1 MALSRRQVLS
11 GIAFGAAGAMAQEA
25 PPSPPPPARAPR
37 QRPTPK
43 PRNTPAVCLYSQHLI
58 KVEYD
63 NLGMV
68 LRDLG
73 FDGCD
78 LSVQPGGH
86 VLPEKAGS
94 ELMRAIE
101 ACTGAGVDVPLLT
114 TSVTNGADP
123 YGRQILAVGGF
134 MGVPLFRPGYWKYN
148 NAADIEVRLG
158 EVQREMMGLAT
169 VARAYNM
176 AMCMHNM
183 AGDGDVVGAAIW
195 DANTLLRGIDPRW
208 VGYNFDPGYATE
220 AGGAAGS
227 RVALR
232 LAIPRLKAVTVKD
245 FYWSKDAAGV
255 WQPTPCP
262 LGEGMVDWPKFF
274 AALARVRFVG
284 PVTIEMRYQPK
295 DELIAIRH
303 DLDFIRKQI
312 GVAYGGG

>member
-1 MALSRRQVLS
+1 
-11 GIAFGAAGAMAQEA
+11 MAQD
-25 PPSPPPPARAPR
+25 PPPPPPARAPR

-43 PRNTPAVCLYSQHLI
+43 PRSTPAVCLYSQHLI

-78 LSVQPGGH
+78 LAVQPGSH
-86 VLPEKAGS
+86 VPPEKAGN
-94 ELMRAIE
+94 ELMRAVE
-101 ACTGAGVDVPLLT
+101 ACTGVGVEVPLLT
-114 TSVTNGADP
+114 TSVTSGTDP
-123 YGRQILAVGGF
+123 YGRQILAIGGF

-148 NAADIEVRLG
+148 NAPDIEARLG

-169 VARAYNM
+169 VARAYNV
-176 AMCMHNM
+176 ALCLHNM
-183 AGDGDVVGAAIW
+183 AGDGDFVGAAIW

-220 AGGAAGS
+220 AGGTGGCS
-227 RVALR
+227 LALR
-232 LAIPRLKAVTVKD
+232 LAMPRLKAVTVKD
-245 FYWSKDAAGV
+245 FYWARNAAGV

-284 PVTIEMRYQPK
+284 PLTIEMRYQPK
-295 DELIAIRH
+295 DELTAIRR
-303 DLDFIRKQI
+303 DLDFVRKQI
-312 GVAYGGG
+312 AAAYSG

>member
-1 MALSRRQVLS
+1 MALTRRQLLAEF
-11 GIAFGAAGAMAQEA
+11 AFGVAGAAGAMAQDA
-25 PPSPPPPARAPR
+25 PPPPRAPR
-37 QRPTPK
+37 QRTPK

-86 VLPEKAGS
+86 VLPEKAGTD
-94 ELMRAIE
+94 LMRAIE
-101 ACTGAGVDVPLLT
+101 ACTGVGLEVPLLT

-123 YGRQILAVGGF
+123 YGRQILGIGGF

-148 NAADIEVRLG
+148 NAPDIELRLG

-176 AMCMHNM
+176 AMCMHNI
-183 AGDGDVVGAAIW
+183 AGDGDFVGAAIW

-220 AGGAAGS
+220 AGGAGGWS
-227 RVALR
+227 VALR
-232 LAIPRLKAVTVKD
+232 LAMPRLKAVTVKD
-245 FYWSKDAAGV
+245 FYWAKDAAGV
-255 WQPTPCP
+255 WRPTPCP

-274 AALARVRFVG
+274 AALARARFVG

-295 DELIAIRH
+295 DELTAIRR

-312 GVAYGGG
+312 GVAYSG